1 VEQLSNAMHAATADL
16 PPTGIDLDRIIADDR
31 RRHHVR
37 LRVGAVAGVAA
48 LGAVTMMVPAVLA
61 GNHGGRTGAAG
72 PKGSCPVMALPS
84 RLPWPTPIDS
94 ALAQPV
100 EPNPPFVSASARS
113 SEGPTAPGSPDG
125 STVPGSPD
133 GSTVS
138 GSPDGTDPSAI
149 AGPPVVDTSPTDVP
163 QPAENCSIASA
174 RLTVALTQMLR
185 HDLPGQP
192 ISVDGG
198 RKLAFLRFPN
208 GSGYTATADIGSG
221 AAVWRL
227 NVTITPDLPNA
238 MTCADDLAK
247 GSNCTTD
254 PDGTVVTANTSKAF
268 DGTTTLAVGALAL
281 VQHPDGTRV
290 SLFLSRMHTSSAAP
304 TPSSEDPL
312 TPGQLADIG
321 RALTLFP

>member
-1 VEQLSNAMHAATADL
+1 MEQLNNAMHAATADL
-16 PPTGIDLDRIIADDR
+16 PPTSIDLDRIIAGDR
-31 RRHHVR
+31 RRHHLR
-37 LRVGAVAGVAA
+37 FRVGAVAGVAT
-48 LGAVTMMVPAVLA
+48 LGAVTMMVPAVPAVLA

-72 PKGSCPVMALPS
+72 PQGSCPVMTLPS
-84 RLPWPTPIDS
+84 QLPWPTPIDS
-94 ALAQPV
+94 ALAHPV

-133 GSTVS
+133 GS
-138 GSPDGTDPSAI
+138 DPSAS

-163 QPAENCSIASA
+163 QPTENCSIASA

-198 RKLAFLRFPN
+198 RKQAFLRFPN

-227 NVTITPDLPNA
+227 NVTITPDLPNS

-254 PDGTVVTANTSKAF
+254 PDGIVVTANTSKAF
-268 DGTTTLAVGALAL
+268 DGTTTLAVGASAL

-304 TPSSEDPL
+304 PPGSEDPL

-321 RALTLFP
+321 RGLTLYP